1 MTRPEHLPD
10 HLIPEEEAH
19 VTHPVDLPPETRTE
33 TDSLGSVEVPAD
45 AYWGVHTM
53 RALENFPISKR
64 PISVYPDLIR
74 RARLG
79 EAGRGAGE
87 PRGRRAERREGRVDR
102 PGLPAHH
109 RRRVPRPVRRRRHPG
124 RGRHVD
130 EHERQRGHHQ
140 RRARDRRL
148 RQGPLRHPAPHRR
161 REPQPVDERHLP
173 DGAQDRARLLAA
185 ARCSPSSSCC
195 ASRSAARPRSSTRS
209 SRSGAPS
216 CRTPCR

>member
-1 MTRPEHLPD
+1 M
-10 HLIPEEEAH
+10 
-19 VTHPVDLPPETRTE
+19 THPVDLPPETRTE

-87 PRGRRAERREGRVDR
+87 PRGRRAERGEGGVDR

-109 RRRVPRPVRRRRHPG
+109 RRRVPRPVRGRRHPG

-148 RQGPLRHPAPHRR
+148 PQGPLRHPAPHRR

-173 DGAQDRARLLAA
+173 DGAQDLARLLAA
-185 ARCSPSSSCC
+185 H
-195 ASRSAARPRSSTRS
+195 AARRARAAAPVVRPQGARSSTRS
-209 SRSGAPS
+209 SRSAARS